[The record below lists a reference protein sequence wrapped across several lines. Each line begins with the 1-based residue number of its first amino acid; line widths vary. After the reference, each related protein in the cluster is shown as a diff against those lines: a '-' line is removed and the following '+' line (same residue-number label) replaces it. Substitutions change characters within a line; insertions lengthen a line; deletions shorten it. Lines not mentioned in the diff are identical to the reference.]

1 MIVQTDCRI
10 YILIENIFFYLDKY
24 IIIFYQI
31 KYFSDFGSG
40 LVLVTADY
48 SPAAKW
54 NPDYDGLFT
63 VRITSPNIKKTNEL
77 SFFITLSRFGQVKQL
92 GIGTNIHGPLQ
103 RVGPGPKMVLGFLQT
118 ILFRFKL

>member
-1 MIVQTDCRI
+1 M
-10 YILIENIFFYLDKY
+10 
-24 IIIFYQI
+24 
-31 KYFSDFGSG
+31 
-40 LVLVTADY
+40 LVTADY

-92 GIGTNIHGPLQ
+92 AIGKSSQVSQADPLTLEP
-103 RVGPGPKMVLGFLQT
+103 RTKTGPGPIEMVHRSLLT

>member
-1 MIVQTDCRI
+1 M
-10 YILIENIFFYLDKY
+10 
-24 IIIFYQI
+24 
-31 KYFSDFGSG
+31 
-40 LVLVTADY
+40 LVTADY

-92 GIGTNIHGPLQ
+92 GIGTNIHGPQ
-103 RVGPGPKMVLGFLQT
+103 PVGPGPKKWSLDSFQQFYSDSNYNHVLVRYAKQIDAEKAIIAIDRSFFFSSWCRGK
-118 ILFRFKL
+118 FRIFEKF

>member
-24 IIIFYQI
+24 IIIIFYQI

-92 GIGTNIHGPLQ
+92 GIGTIN
-103 RVGPGPKMVLGFLQT
+103 
-118 ILFRFKL
+118 